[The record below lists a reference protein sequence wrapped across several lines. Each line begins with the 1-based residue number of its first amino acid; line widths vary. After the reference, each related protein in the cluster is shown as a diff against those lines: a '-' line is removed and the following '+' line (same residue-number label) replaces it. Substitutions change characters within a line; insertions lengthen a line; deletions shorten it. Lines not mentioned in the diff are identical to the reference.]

1 MSSRK
6 EEWGLLGTIAA
17 TLLAVVLMITV
28 GGLESITNRDGGT
41 IYNAYCVN
49 CHGANGRGNGIA
61 ADFVG
66 DLERMAKSDEELL
79 LSIREGTTG
88 KIGRMPGWE
97 NTLTEEQM
105 IEVLKYIRRHFQL
118 GAIE

>member
-49 CHGANGRGNGIA
+49 CHGANG
-61 ADFVG
+61 
-66 DLERMAKSDEELL
+66 
-79 LSIREGTTG
+79 
-88 KIGRMPGWE
+88 
-97 NTLTEEQM
+97 
-105 IEVLKYIRRHFQL
+105 
-118 GAIE
+118 